1 MFIIA
6 SLDEMYIT
14 TLLDRQAEAVV
25 AEAYPTCSFTA
36 SRMRPDSSSELVTHS
51 WVAGGTHEWV
61 TSATYD
67 ELSRLLLVS
76 FLDDL
81 PYLPL
86 RRQDSP
92 RWASYLGMI
101 FRYDLEL
108 TTDTV
113 RIFEV
118 GA

>member
-1 MFIIA
+1 
-6 SLDEMYIT
+6 
-14 TLLDRQAEAVV
+14 
-25 AEAYPTCSFTA
+25 
-36 SRMRPDSSSELVTHS
+36 MRPDSSSELVTHS

-86 RRQDSP
+86 RRQGST

-101 FRYDLEL
+101 FRYDLKL
-108 TTDTV
+108 NPDVAGIIAVGSWRTD
-113 RIFEV
+113 RMSP
-118 GA
+118 A